1 MATEKTTAIIVSP
14 KDLDTTPEDWSVI
27 PPGVREKVI
36 FMLLS
41 GEFPTDGD
49 IARRA
54 GVRPAYITHIL
65 NSDPELV
72 RLRKEAERE
81 MAQRIEKSAVELAM
95 RGRNEIAREKAH
107 EFLLKKLYA
116 DKYSDDITPTGS
128 GKGSRKVVINLK
140 LPEIAVDENGIPIA
154 KSKSPLQ
161 EPIDV

>member
-1 MATEKTTAIIVSP
+1 MDKTTAIIASP
-14 KDLDTTPEDWSVI
+14 KDLESTPEDWSVV
-27 PPGVREKVI
+27 PEGVREKVI

-95 RGRNEIAREKAH
+95 TGRNEIAREKAH

-116 DKYSDDITPTGS
+116 DKYSDDITPVGN
-128 GKGSRKVVINLK
+128 GKGSRKVIVEFNMK
-140 LPEIAVDENGIPIA
+140 EIPVDENGIPTA
-154 KSKSPLQ
+154 KSKSPL
-161 EPIDV
+161 EDSIDV